1 MHFKYYV
8 LGAAALFVQ
17 ALPAA
22 AQMSAQPADS
32 PLSVQ
37 RTASPSAALT
47 LEQAIAKAFAS
58 NPGLRAAVLD
68 ITIAAGTRRQ
78 AGLYPNPELSFV
90 REGTQRGT
98 RTQTV
103 QLSQVLELGGK
114 RSARVKLAD
123 SERSLAAGNL
133 ELARTDLRANVTTA
147 YFDALAAQERAQLAQ
162 ASLDVASKAA
172 GAASKRVAAG
182 RVSPLEEDRAGVAQA
197 SARVELTQAQ
207 GEWKVALTRLAAYW
221 GETSPAPASLAIP
234 ELDLTPTPALD
245 ELERRLEDLPQMRR
259 ARLQAQREQ
268 AQVGVNRAQRMPD
281 LTLIVGSKKDDEIGH
296 SQAVLGLSVP
306 LPLFNR
312 NQGSL
317 QASLAR
323 SEKAQV
329 ELEAERVRLHQEL
342 ASTHQRA
349 QLAREQVRTMR
360 EEILPAAQ
368 RVFDKTVS
376 GFEAGKFGFLEVLE
390 AQRTLLSTRTQYLQA
405 LYERYRALAE
415 LGRYA
420 STDAGALPHNRI
432 TP

>member
-1 MHFKYYV
+1 MHLKYYV
-8 LGAAALFVQ
+8 LGAAALFAQ
-17 ALPAA
+17 TLPAA
-22 AQMSAQPADS
+22 AQVSAQPAES
-32 PLSVQ
+32 LPSVQ
-37 RTASPSAALT
+37 RAGSPGAALT
-47 LEQAIAKAFAS
+47 LDQAIAKAFAA
-58 NPGLRAAVLD
+58 NPGLRAAALD
-68 ITIAAGTRRQ
+68 IAIAAGARRQ
-78 AGLYPNPELSFV
+78 AGVFPNPEVSFV

-114 RSARVKLAD
+114 RSARIKLAD

-133 ELARTDLRANVTTA
+133 DVARTDLRAEVTTA

-182 RVSPLEEDRAGVAQA
+182 RVSPLEEDRASVAQA
-197 SARVELTQAQ
+197 GARVDLAQAQ
-207 GEWKVALTRLAAYW
+207 SEWKVALTKLAAYW
-221 GETSPAPASLAIP
+221 GDTSPAPASLAIP
-234 ELDLTPTPALD
+234 ELDLAPAPALD
-245 ELERRLEDLPQMRR
+245 EFERRLENLPQMRR
-259 ARLQAQREQ
+259 ARLQVQREQ
-268 AQVGVNRAQRMPD
+268 AQVGVDRAQRMPD
-281 LTLIVGSKKDDEIGH
+281 LTLIVGSKKDDEIGR
-296 SQAVLGLSVP
+296 SQTVLGISVP

-323 SEKAQV
+323 SEKAQA
-329 ELEAERVRLHQEL
+329 ELEAERVRLRQEL

-368 RVFDKTVS
+368 RVFDKTVT
-376 GFEAGKFGFLEVLE
+376 GFEAGKFGFLDVLE
-390 AQRTLLSTRTQYLQA
+390 AQRTLLSTRTQYLQV
-405 LYERYRALAE
+405 LYERYRALAD

-420 STDAGALPHNRI
+420 SSDAGTLPDNRN